1 MGLRRL
7 APAVAAV
14 VLLSATG
21 ACTDPVGGTVSI
33 VDAARLRIGVKDD
46 QPGLGM
52 RADGGGIE
60 GFDVDVALYIA
71 EELGVPAEDVE
82 FVGVTSEERERV
94 LVSGEVDLVLA
105 TYSITQLRKTVVT
118 FGGPYYV
125 AHQDILVRA
134 GDTSITGVADLEGR
148 RLCQGAGSNSANRV
162 IEERGIDA
170 VRVERPTY
178 SDCIG
183 LLAEGD
189 VDAVST
195 DDLILAGYLED
206 APSDFHLVNAPF
218 TNEKYGVGVAKE
230 DIAGCEEVN
239 RAITRMYQDGTA
251 AWLLRK
257 WFGDSGLDVNTS
269 VPQFEGCG

>member
-1 MGLRRL
+1 MPLRRL
-7 APAVAAV
+7 VSAAAAAAV
-14 VLLSATG
+14 LAAAA
-21 ACTDPVGGTVSI
+21 ACTDTVGVHTSVA
-33 VDAARLRIGVKDD
+33 DATALRIGVKTD
-46 QPGLGM
+46 QPGLGL
-52 RADGGGIE
+52 RTDGGDYE

-71 EELGVPAEDVE
+71 DELGVPRESVE
-82 FVGVTSEERERV
+82 FVGVTSRERERV
-94 LVSGEVDLVLA
+94 LVRGKVDLVLA

-134 GDTSITGVADLEGR
+134 GDTSVDGVADLAGK

-162 IEERGIDA
+162 IEEREVAA
-170 VRVERPTY
+170 VRVERPDY
-178 SDCIG
+178 SDCID
-183 LLAEGD
+183 LLAEGE

-195 DDLILAGYLED
+195 DDLILAGYLAT
-206 APSDFHLVNAPF
+206 APASFRLVNAPF
-218 TNEKYGVGVAKE
+218 TSEKYGVGVAKE
-230 DIAGCEEVN
+230 DLAGCEAVN

-257 WFGDSGLDVNTS
+257 WFGDTGLDLNTS